1 MSYRIAKR
9 LNLIIMKAVY
19 LLRVSKK
26 NHNDAILVF
35 AKREDAVMELESRV
49 KLNSLT
55 IESDDYAYGNDIE
68 ISIAKRIIM

>member
-1 MSYRIAKR
+1 
-9 LNLIIMKAVY
+9 MKAVY

-35 AKREDAVMELESRV
+35 AKKEDAVLELESRV

-68 ISIAKRIIM
+68 ISIAKRTIIQG